1 MSTLEDKINRLM
13 ELGKEAVALSD
24 CNKLNE
30 PSLTISFLND
40 GSVGVDFYSYCLDL
54 QDGGRHHVFHA
65 TRSTALLD
73 GLDDLIVKAEAEI
86 KMTKEEKE
94 FNER

>member
-1 MSTLEDKINRLM
+1 MSNLEEKINKLM
-13 ELGKEAVALSD
+13 ELGRQAVELSD
-24 CNKLNE
+24 VCKANE

-65 TRSTALLD
+65 TRSTALVD
-73 GLDDLIVKAEAEI
+73 GLDDLIIKAEAEI
-86 KMTKEEKE
+86 SMLKEEKR
-94 FNER
+94 FNGN

>member
-1 MSTLEDKINRLM
+1 MNTLEEKINKLM
-13 ELGKEAVALSD
+13 ALGREAVELSD
-24 CNKLNE
+24 VSKANE

-40 GSVGVDFYSYCLDL
+40 GSVGVDFYSYVLDL

-86 KMTKEEKE
+86 QMIKEEKR